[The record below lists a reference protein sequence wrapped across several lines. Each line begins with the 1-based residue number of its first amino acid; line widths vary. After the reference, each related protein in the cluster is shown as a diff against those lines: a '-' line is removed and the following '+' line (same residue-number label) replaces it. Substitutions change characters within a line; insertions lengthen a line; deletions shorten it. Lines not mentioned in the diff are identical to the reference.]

1 MNRLSPYN
9 ISDPLVR
16 AYLYRE
22 WREGSTDWDQYE
34 LSLDEIA
41 MPEKVALRYHGT
53 PNTKLTVAVCAG
65 LDDLRDTMQ
74 SAKVIALPSN
84 TTIRERI
91 RHYEK
96 LEARLQELNGNG

>member
-22 WREGSTDWDQYE
+22 WREGSPNWDQYE

-53 PNTKLTVAVCAG
+53 PNAKLTVAVCAG

-74 SAKVIALPSN
+74 PAKVVALPSN
-84 TTIRERI
+84 TAIRERI
-91 RHYEK
+91 RYYEK
-96 LEARLQELNGNG
+96 LGVRLEELNGNG

>member
-22 WREGSTDWDQYE
+22 WREGSQDWDQYE
-34 LSLDEIA
+34 LSLDEIT
-41 MPEKVALRYHGT
+41 MPAKVALRYHGT
-53 PNTKLTVAVCAG
+53 PNAKLTIAVCAG
-65 LDDLRDTMQ
+65 LDDLRDAMAA
-74 SAKVIALPSN
+74 AKVLTLPSN
-84 TTIRERI
+84 TVIRERI

-96 LEARLQELNGNG
+96 LEARLKELNDDG